1 MRTLFEAIRLNVRR
15 AGGAVAVSDGRETLN
30 RRDLLS
36 RVVGFADTLPPQARV
51 VGLFAPNGV
60 DWAVAQLGCAL
71 AGKIA
76 VPLPTFFSAAQLGH
90 IVRDSGIELILGT
103 EATAARALQSGVT
116 VRLIEDR
123 RADGEAAQPAAGFGQ
138 IIYTSG
144 TTGQPKG
151 VRHESGQV
159 LWSAKALAAATQA
172 RESDVYLSVL
182 PLPLLLET
190 ICAVFAPAL
199 VGARVHFEAKLAE
212 AVGRGEAAGLADA
225 FEAHQP
231 TTSVLVPELLKS
243 WAGELALSGRRAP
256 PSLRFVAVGGAP
268 VPTQAAEA
276 AWRAGIPAYEGYGLS
291 ECCSVVAVNRI
302 GQRRAGAVGR
312 PLDGLTVSIDGG
324 EIVVDG
330 PTITDGYL
338 GQAPAKLP
346 WRTGDLG
353 AVDDDGVLRVLG
365 RKDNVL
371 VTAFGRNVSPEWIE
385 TMLLGDPRLAFCAVV
400 GHGEA
405 HLTALLVP
413 SRAGAQWFA
422 DASRDDVNDLVR
434 VCCAGAPDY
443 ATPRAHVVVSLE
455 DALKGR
461 LLTANGRIRRA
472 EAAEFAKAASA
483 PIFAPSA

>member
-1 MRTLFEAIRLNVRR
+1 MRTLFDAIRQNARR
-15 AGGAVAVSDGRETLN
+15 AGDAVALSDGRETLN

-36 RVVGFADTLPPQARV
+36 RIVGLADTLPPQARV

-60 DWAVAQLGCAL
+60 DWAVAQLACAL
-71 AGKIA
+71 AGKIV

-90 IVRDSGIELILGT
+90 VARDSGVELILAA

-116 VRLIEDR
+116 VRLIEDC

-159 LWSAKALAAATQA
+159 LWSANALAAATGA
-172 RESDVYLSVL
+172 LESDFYLSVL

-199 VGARVHFEAKLAE
+199 MGARVHFDAKLAD

-225 FEAHQP
+225 FDAHKP
-231 TTSVLVPELLKS
+231 TTSVLVPELLKG
-243 WAGELALSGRRAP
+243 WVGELALSGRRAP
-256 PSLRFVAVGGAP
+256 ASLRFVAVGGAP
-268 VPTQAAEA
+268 VSTQAAEA
-276 AWRAGIPAYEGYGLS
+276 AWRLGIPAYEGYGLS

-302 GQRRAGAVGR
+302 GQRHAGAVGR

-338 GQAPAKLP
+338 GQAPATRP

-353 AVDDDGVLRVLG
+353 AIDDEGFLRVLG
-365 RKDNVL
+365 RKDNML

-385 TMLLGDPRLAFCAVV
+385 TMLLGDPRLAFCAVT
-400 GHGEA
+400 GHGEP

-413 SRAGAQWFA
+413 SRAGSDWFA
-422 DASRDDVNDLVR
+422 DAGPDDVGDLVR

-455 DALKGR
+455 DAVKGR
-461 LLTANGRIRRA
+461 LLTANGRIRRSQ
-472 EAAEFAKAASA
+472 AAEFAKAASA
-483 PIFAPSA
+483 PALAPSA